1 MPNGAIIYQASCSQ
15 RFLKMLI
22 VLIGIQRGKYK
33 FSIHVWLVLL
43 LNSFSIFITVFI
55 QVAVFGVVM
64 WCNDLE
70 IG

>member
-1 MPNGAIIYQASCSQ
+1 
-15 RFLKMLI
+15 MLI